1 VSPKSEQQQSLFTV
15 AATRALMADGTSAVF
30 FENRDAACLKI
41 SHVGGGLKTKKP
53 AAGSR
58 H

>member
-1 VSPKSEQQQSLFTV
+1 
-15 AATRALMADGTSAVF
+15 MADGTSAVF